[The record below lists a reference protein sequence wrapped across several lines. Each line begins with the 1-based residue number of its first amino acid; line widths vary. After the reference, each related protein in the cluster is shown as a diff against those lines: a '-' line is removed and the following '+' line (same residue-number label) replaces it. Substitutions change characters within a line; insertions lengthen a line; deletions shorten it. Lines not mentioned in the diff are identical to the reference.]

1 MASFTAGKAE
11 PDDSVWQAATEL
23 TDKLYAANLGSTDS
37 PTPKPPQSGSSVPAS
52 GETTSAN
59 ASASTSSGDD
69 VAGNELYTFHNAEAH
84 RRWCT
89 EAPVRIV
96 DYSLGYPVLVCDD
109 EGKYVSPSDA
119 TPPSGTDDIGT
130 STTTG
135 AAPANNQTAV
145 SDEVLAAVQSST
157 VMKALEVK
165 PSGISGSGVFAGT
178 DIGKGVSV

>member
-23 TDKLYAANLGSTDS
+23 TDKLYAANLGNTDS

-52 GETTSAN
+52 GETTSA
-59 ASASTSSGDD
+59 STSTSSGDD

-109 EGKYVSPSDA
+109 EGKYVSPSDV
-119 TPPSGTDDIGT
+119 TPPSGTDDVGT
-130 STTTG
+130 TTTATTG
-135 AAPANNQTAV
+135 AAANNQTAV
-145 SDEVLAAVQSST
+145 SDDVLAAVQSST

-165 PSGISGSGVFAGT
+165 PSGISGSGVFAAT